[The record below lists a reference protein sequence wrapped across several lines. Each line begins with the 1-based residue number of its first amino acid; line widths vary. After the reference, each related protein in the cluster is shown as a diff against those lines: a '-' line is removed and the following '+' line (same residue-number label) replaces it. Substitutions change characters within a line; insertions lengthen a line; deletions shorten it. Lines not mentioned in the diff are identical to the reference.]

1 MDDRLSGSEASF
13 ISTHS
18 SGARSERV
26 LKIWDYH
33 KLIDF
38 SYEEYIQS
46 GFSVPKSKP
55 KPLCFTIEESKSD
68 TAPFPINAADIS
80 FDGTYVAAVK
90 GR

>member
-1 MDDRLSGSEASF
+1 MSNSEASF

-18 SGARSERV
+18 SGAKSEWV

-38 SYEEYIQS
+38 SYEEYIQN
-46 GFSVPKSKP
+46 GFTVQKSKP

-68 TAPFPINAADIS
+68 SAPFPINSADIS
-80 FDGTYVAAVK
+80 FDGTFVAVVK